1 MDRMLASDEEI
12 EYMAS
17 QYNMTAILETAANAG
32 MTKEQFTGYQEQLHK
47 AKEQLKI
54 QQLAKHQK
62 DEERAKLEWWKQ
74 ERESMRD
81 DVTKDVANTRVY
93 KLIWSLLEGGLADG
107 SSIPNELK
115 VGRLDQ
121 KQLEALLEEM
131 DAVLV

>member
-32 MTKEQFTGYQEQLHK
+32 MTKSNLPGIKSSYTK
-47 AKEQLKI
+47 PKQLKI

-93 KLIWSLLEGGLADG
+93 KLIWSLLEGGLADDG
-107 SSIPNELK
+107 S
-115 VGRLDQ
+115 
-121 KQLEALLEEM
+121 A
-131 DAVLV
+131 